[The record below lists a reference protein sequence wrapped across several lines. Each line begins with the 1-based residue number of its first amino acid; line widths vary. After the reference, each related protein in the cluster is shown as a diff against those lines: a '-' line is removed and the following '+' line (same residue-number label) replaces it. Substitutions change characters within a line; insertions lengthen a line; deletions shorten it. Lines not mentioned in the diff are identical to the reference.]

1 MSNEPQNTKNAP
13 AAATEGKSCSS
24 TDAKQDNATASMT
37 PEAKA
42 EKLNA
47 EIKKSWNK
55 LSDDDVKLFA
65 AQPEQFFAKLKEKQG
80 VSKED
85 AQKRLT
91 EIKASC
97 GSCSSEKAA

>member
-1 MSNEPQNTKNAP
+1 MSNEPQNKPVPSIAP
-13 AAATEGKSCSS
+13 ATPKS
-24 TDAKQDNATASMT
+24 DNSNQSMT

-42 EKLNA
+42 EKIA
-47 EIKKSWNK
+47 SEIKKSWSK
-55 LSDDDVKLFA
+55 LSDDDVKLFPTQA
-65 AQPEQFFAKLKEKQG
+65 DQFFAKLKEKQG

-85 AQKRLT
+85 GQKRLD